1 MKLLRKV
8 LDKTY
13 SDLKNVNKVVL
24 VSAFSSPILLLLSFS
39 NNFIYFISIPAC
51 ILLIITFIMIIIS
64 FKDNYN
70 SLKTKEE
77 YLSDG
82 RHVFNHSYSG
92 KEIVNLKNGKR
103 NGLYQEYYKNG
114 QLKEEINYKNGKFDG
129 LWKAWYENG
138 NIKAEI
144 NYKDDIQEGET
155 FSYREDGSL
164 FRNSNFVNG
173 EYSGDGFEYYENGN
187 TRMIYNG
194 EKYIFFS
201 EDGIKRCE
209 VFICIEAVNGR
220 VFANQRPTFTGTWT
234 NKGIWKNYMED
245 GSIDFE
251 LSDWNYKTNRV
262 MKKTYTGYK
271 DMHESSQVN
280 FNVLEFA
287 HLKFLPDFFSNRRNN
302 SKYSWNSGIMGP
314 GGASSWGVTP
324 IEIKPIL
331 SIEDIISLNDIRT

>member
-8 LDKTY
+8 FDETY

-39 NNFIYFISIPAC
+39 NSYIYFISIPAC
-51 ILLIITFIMIIIS
+51 ILLIITLIAIFI
-64 FKDNYN
+64 FFQDNYN

-114 QLKEEINYKNGKFDG
+114 NIEREINYKNG
-129 LWKAWYENG
+129 
-138 NIKAEI
+138 
-144 NYKDDIQEGET
+144 IQEGET
-155 FSYREDGSL
+155 LAYREDGLL
-164 FRNSNFVNG
+164 FRKSNFVNG

-187 TRMIYNG
+187 TRMIYND

-220 VFANQRPTFTGTWT
+220 VFANQRPTFTGKWT
-234 NKGIWKNYMED
+234 NRGLWKNYMED

-287 HLKFLPDFFSNRRNN
+287 HLKFLPDFFSNRRDNRN
-302 SKYSWNSGIMGP
+302 YSWNSGIKGP

>member
-13 SDLKNVNKVVL
+13 SGLKNANKVVL
-24 VSAFSSPILLLLSFS
+24 VSAFSSPVLLLLSFS
-39 NNFIYFISIPAC
+39 NNYIYFISIPAC

-114 QLKEEINYKNGKFDG
+114 NVKS
-129 LWKAWYENG
+129 
-138 NIKAEI
+138 EI
-144 NYKDDIQEGET
+144 NYKDEIQEGET

-173 EYSGDGFEYYENGN
+173 EYSGDGLEYYENGN
-187 TRMIYNG
+187 TRMIYND

-209 VFICIEAVNGR
+209 VFICIETVNGKI
-220 VFANQRPTFTGTWT
+220 FASKKPDFTGKWT

-251 LSDWNYKTNRV
+251 LSDWNHKTNQV

-287 HLKFLPDFFSNRRNN
+287 HLKFLPDFFSNRRDNRN
-302 SKYSWNSGIMGP
+302 YSWASGIMGP
-314 GGASSWGVTP
+314 GGASSWGVIP

-331 SIEDIISLNDIRT
+331 GIEDIISLNYIRT

>member
-13 SDLKNVNKVVL
+13 SGLKWKWL
-24 VSAFSSPILLLLSFS
+24 LLLAFLSPILLLLSFS
-39 NNFIYFISIPAC
+39 NNYIYFVSIPAC
-51 ILLIITFIMIIIS
+51 ILLIFTLLMIFQS
-64 FKDNYN
+64 LQDNYN

-82 RHVFNHSYSG
+82 RHIFNHSYSG

-114 QLKEEINYKNGKFDG
+114 NVKSEINYKNG
-129 LWKAWYENG
+129 
-138 NIKAEI
+138 
-144 NYKDDIQEGET
+144 IQEGET

-173 EYSGDGFEYYENGN
+173 EYSGDGFEYYDNGN

-194 EKYIFFS
+194 ERYIFFS

-220 VFANQRPTFTGTWT
+220 IFANRRPDFTGKWT
-234 NKGIWKNYMED
+234 NTGIWKNYMED

-280 FNVLEFA
+280 FNILEFA
-287 HLKFLPDFFSNRRNN
+287 HLKFLPNFFSNRMDNT
-302 SKYSWNSGIMGP
+302 KYIWSSGVKGP
-314 GGASSWGVTP
+314 PGMSFGGEV
-324 IEIKPIL
+324 EIKPIL
-331 SIEDIISLNDIRT
+331 RIEDIISLSESD

>member
-8 LDKTY
+8 LYKTY
-13 SDLKNVNKVVL
+13 SDLKNVNKLVL

-39 NNFIYFISIPAC
+39 NSYIYFISIPAC
-51 ILLIITFIMIIIS
+51 ILLIIILIAIFIF

-82 RHVFNHSYSG
+82 RHVFNHLYSG

-114 QLKEEINYKNGKFDG
+114 NIESEINYKNG
-129 LWKAWYENG
+129 
-138 NIKAEI
+138 
-144 NYKDDIQEGET
+144 IQEGET
-155 FSYREDGSL
+155 LRYREDGLL
-164 FRNSNFVNG
+164 FRKSNLVNG
-173 EYSGDGFEYYENGN
+173 EYSGDGFEYYDNGN
-187 TRMIYNG
+187 TRMIYND

-209 VFICIEAVNGR
+209 VFICIEEVNGKIFSSR
-220 VFANQRPTFTGTWT
+220 KPDFTGKWT

-251 LSDWNYKTNRV
+251 LSDWNHKKNQV

-271 DMHESSQVN
+271 DIHESSQIN

-287 HLKFLPDFFSNRRNN
+287 HLKFLPYFFSNRMDNR
-302 SKYSWNSGIMGP
+302 KYSWSSGVKGP

-331 SIEDIISLNDIRT
+331 SIEDIISFNDIKD

>member
-8 LDKTY
+8 FDETY
-13 SDLKNVNKVVL
+13 SDLKNVNKLVL

-39 NNFIYFISIPAC
+39 NSYIYFISIPAC
-51 ILLIITFIMIIIS
+51 ILLIITLIAIFI
-64 FKDNYN
+64 FFQDNYN

-82 RHVFNHSYSG
+82 RHVFNHLYSG

-114 QLKEEINYKNGKFDG
+114 NIEREINYKNG
-129 LWKAWYENG
+129 
-138 NIKAEI
+138 
-144 NYKDDIQEGET
+144 IQEGET
-155 FSYREDGSL
+155 LAYREDGLL
-164 FRNSNFVNG
+164 FRKSNFVNG

-187 TRMIYNG
+187 TRMIYND

-220 VFANQRPTFTGTWT
+220 VFANKRPTFTGTWT

-287 HLKFLPDFFSNRRNN
+287 HLKFLPDFFSNRRDNRN
-302 SKYSWNSGIMGP
+302 YSWNSGIKGP